1 MKPQVKRK
9 IRKIAFCVFIGLV
22 IVFSGCGFTTQL
34 TALEQKNR
42 ELASLNEKI
51 EQQQQKNEEL
61 RVMLDEER
69 YSDYIEQ
76 IARDKLG
83 YVYSDER
90 VFVDVSGS

>member
-9 IRKIAFCVFIGLV
+9 MRKIAFRVFIGLV

-34 TALEQKNR
+34 TALEQINR